1 MSNINKF
8 TVLLLISF
16 FLLAYI
22 LPLGVRDLMV
32 PDETRYAE
40 IPREMIAGGDWIT
53 PHINGLR
60 YFEKPVMGYWVHA
73 ASLKAFGENNFAVR
87 FPSALAVGLSAVLI
101 FLLMRNAGRRED
113 EENGFYALLAPLIF
127 LSCFGVFGLGN
138 TAVLDNLFSFFLT
151 ATIAWFF
158 LASEAVPGSRQEKL
172 LLLMSG
178 IFCGFAFLTKGF
190 LALVVPVLTLAPY
203 LFLERRYKD
212 LFRMSWLPI
221 LTAVIVAAPWGIMI
235 HLKEPDFW
243 HFFFW
248 NEHIRRFL
256 ADNAQHR
263 ESFWIFV
270 LTAPAMFIPWT
281 FVTPAAVRGI
291 AAQLRGD
298 GSKKRLLRASLC
310 WLVLPFLFF
319 SLSRGKILTYI
330 LPCFPP
336 FAILMASG
344 LRHLFKTSGPNRLFQ
359 GGTAVTAILFAV
371 ILLAFPLVQFFG
383 FDGFRPFSESWKV
396 MMVINGLAFF
406 VLLCVWSLK
415 SRHLRVK
422 LLLFGAAPL
431 FFFFIVHFTIPDQTR
446 EVKSPGPLLEKY
458 RQGVIRDNII
468 ISDENSLRA
477 VCWYLKRSDV
487 YILGEAGEMN
497 YGLTYPDA
505 KGRQLDAK
513 TAADLIQKNRGKTI
527 LIARVKNTGQLQSQ
541 FPIPVFQDQNGP
553 TGYVFWRY

>member
-8 TVLLLISF
+8 TVLLLVSF

-22 LPLGVRDLMV
+22 LPLGVRDLVV

-40 IPREMIAGGDWIT
+40 VPREMISGGDWIT

-87 FPSALAVGLSAVLI
+87 FPSAFSVGLSAVLI

-113 EENGFYALLAPLIF
+113 EEDRFYNLLAPLIF
-127 LSCFGVFGLGN
+127 LSCFEVFGVGN

-151 ATIAWFF
+151 ATVACFF
-158 LASEAVPGSRQEKL
+158 LSSEAVPGSIWEKL
-172 LLLMSG
+172 LLLVSG

-190 LALVVPVLTLAPY
+190 LALAVPVLTLAPY
-203 LFLERRYKD
+203 LVLERRYKD

-263 ESFWIFV
+263 ESFWFFF

-291 AAQLRGD
+291 AAQFSGD
-298 GSKKRLLRASLC
+298 DPKNRLLRVSLC

-319 SLSRGKILTYI
+319 SLSRGKLLTYI

-359 GGTAVTAILFAV
+359 GGTAVTAMLFAV
-371 ILLAFPLVQFFG
+371 LLLAFPLVQFFG
-383 FDGFRPFSESWKV
+383 FDGFRPFRESWKV
-396 MMVINGLAFF
+396 IMVINGLAFF

-415 SRHLRVK
+415 SRHLRGK

-431 FFFFIVHFTIPDQTR
+431 FFFFMVHFTIPDLTR
-446 EVKSPGPLLEKY
+446 EVKSPGPILEKY
-458 RQGVIRDNII
+458 RQSVTRDNII

-487 YILGEAGEMN
+487 YILGGAGEMD

-505 KGRQLDAK
+505 KGRQIDAK

-527 LIARVKNTGQLQSQ
+527 LIARVKNAGQLHNQ
-541 FPIPVFQDQNGP
+541 FPTPVFQDQNGP

>member
-22 LPLGVRDLMV
+22 LPLGVRDLVV

-40 IPREMIAGGDWIT
+40 VPREMIAGGDWIT

-87 FPSALAVGLSAVLI
+87 FPSALSVGLSAVLI

-113 EENGFYALLAPLIF
+113 EEDRFYNLLAPLIF
-127 LSCFGVFGLGN
+127 LSCFEVFGVGN

-151 ATIAWFF
+151 ATVACFF
-158 LASEAVPGSRQEKL
+158 LSSEAVPGSIREKL
-172 LLLMSG
+172 LLLVSG
-178 IFCGFAFLTKGF
+178 LFCGFAFLTKGF
-190 LALVVPVLTLAPY
+190 LALAVPVLTLAPY
-203 LFLERRYKD
+203 LVLERRYKD

-263 ESFWIFV
+263 ESFWFFF

-291 AAQLRGD
+291 AAQFSGD
-298 GSKKRLLRASLC
+298 DPKNRLLRVSLC

-319 SLSRGKILTYI
+319 SLSRGKLLTYI

-359 GGTAVTAILFAV
+359 GGTAVTAMLFAV
-371 ILLAFPLVQFFG
+371 LLLAFPLVQFFG
-383 FDGFRPFSESWKV
+383 FDGFRPFRESWKV
-396 MMVINGLAFF
+396 IMVINGLAFF

-415 SRHLRVK
+415 SRHLRGK
-422 LLLFGAAPL
+422 LLLFGAASL
-431 FFFFIVHFTIPDQTR
+431 FFFFMVHFTIPDLTR
-446 EVKSPGPLLEKY
+446 EVKSPGPILEKY
-458 RQGVIRDNII
+458 RQSVTRDNII

-487 YILGEAGEMN
+487 YILGGAGEMD

-505 KGRQLDAK
+505 KGRQIDAK

-527 LIARVKNTGQLQSQ
+527 LIARVKNAGQLHNQ

>member
-1 MSNINKF
+1 MSNINKS

-22 LPLGVRDLMV
+22 LPLGVRDLVV

-40 IPREMIAGGDWIT
+40 VPREMIAGGDWTT

-87 FPSALAVGLSAVLI
+87 FPSALSVGLSAVLI

-113 EENGFYALLAPLIF
+113 EEDGFYTLVAPLIF
-127 LSCFGVFGLGN
+127 LSCFEVFGVGN

-158 LASEAVPGSRQEKL
+158 LASEAVPGSRREKIRL
-172 LLLMSG
+172 LASG
-178 IFCGFAFLTKGF
+178 VFCGFAFLTKGF
-190 LALVVPVLTLAPY
+190 LALAVPVLTLAPY
-203 LFLERRYKD
+203 LILERRYKD

-221 LTAVIVAAPWGIMI
+221 LTAVIVSAPWGIMI

-263 ESFWIFV
+263 ESFWFFF
-270 LTAPAMFIPWT
+270 LTAPAMFISWT
-281 FVTPAAVRGI
+281 FVAPAAVRGI
-291 AAQLRGD
+291 AAQFPGGD
-298 GSKKRLLRASLC
+298 SKNRLLRVSLC
-310 WLVLPFLFF
+310 WLALPFLFF
-319 SLSRGKILTYI
+319 SLSRGKLLTYI

-344 LRHLFKTSGPNRLFQ
+344 LRHRFKTSGPNRLFQ

-383 FDGFRPFSESWKV
+383 FNGFRPFRESWKV

-422 LLLFGAAPL
+422 LLLFGTAPL
-431 FFFFIVHFTIPDQTR
+431 FFFFIVHFTLPDLTR
-446 EVKSPGPLLEKY
+446 EVKSPGPILEKY
-458 RQGVIRDNII
+458 RQSVTRDNII

-487 YILGEAGEMN
+487 YILGGSGEMN

-505 KGRQLDAK
+505 HGRQLDVKA
-513 TAADLIQKNRGKTI
+513 AADLIRKNPGKTI
-527 LIARVKNTGQLQSQ
+527 LVARVRNAAKWQSQ
-541 FPIPVFQDQNGP
+541 FPTPVFQDQNGP